1 MVVDE
6 NGDGWC
12 HVKRVE
18 MFGIV
23 GIMIVNVET
32 TSNKSVK
39 DWLFVLKKWRKW
51 KRVCVR
57 QG

>member
-1 MVVDE
+1 
-6 NGDGWC
+6 
-12 HVKRVE
+12 

-57 QG
+57 QGLCEDSVGLLMLS